1 MKAVEIIAKADM
13 EIRAIEGNKD
23 FIWETPA
30 EDLINEFE
38 EEIVSWEYYS
48 SDGDLNFY
56 DGDNNLVVSLRIEE
70 DEDGNIFVT
79 GAEDR

>member
-13 EIRAIEGNKD
+13 EIRAIEGKD
-23 FIWETPA
+23 IIWETPA
-30 EDLINEFE
+30 EDLIIEFE
-38 EEIVSWEYYS
+38 DQIVSWEYYS

-56 DGDNNLVVSLRIEE
+56 DDDDNLVVSLRIEE

>member
-13 EIRAIEGNKD
+13 EIRAIEGKD
-23 FIWETPA
+23 IIWETPA
-30 EDLINEFE
+30 EDLIIEFE
-38 EEIVSWEYYS
+38 DQIVSWEYYS

-56 DGDNNLVVSLRIEE
+56 DDDNNLVVSLRIEE

>member
-13 EIRAIEGNKD
+13 EIRAIEGKD
-23 FIWETPA
+23 IIWETPA
-30 EDLINEFE
+30 EDLIIEFE
-38 EEIVSWEYYS
+38 DQIVSWEYYS

-56 DGDNNLVVSLRIEE
+56 DDDNNLVVSLRIEE

-79 GAEDR
+79 GAKDR